1 MDSPTSVR
9 LAILFVAGGTALRL
23 IPHPWNFSPLVALAL
38 FSGAYLKSRWGAA
51 ALLAVLFLSD
61 AILGFHVTMPFTWG
75 AAALVMFLGRR
86 VGGAF
91 SPAVFGG
98 ALGGSLVYFF
108 LTNLGVFLLENLYP
122 KTWAGLWE
130 CYVMALPFFRNSVAG
145 DLVYT
150 AALFGVF
157 HIARAFHGSRATQI
171 P

>member
-1 MDSPTSVR
+1 MIQSKVR
-9 LAILFVAGGTALRL
+9 LAFFFAAAGVILRL
-23 IPHPWNFSPLVALAL
+23 VPHPWNFTPLTAVAL
-38 FSGAYLKSRWGAA
+38 FSGAHLRNRWGIA
-51 ALLAVLFLSD
+51 ALLTLLLVSD

-130 CYVMALPFFRNSVAG
+130 CYVMALPFFRSSVAG